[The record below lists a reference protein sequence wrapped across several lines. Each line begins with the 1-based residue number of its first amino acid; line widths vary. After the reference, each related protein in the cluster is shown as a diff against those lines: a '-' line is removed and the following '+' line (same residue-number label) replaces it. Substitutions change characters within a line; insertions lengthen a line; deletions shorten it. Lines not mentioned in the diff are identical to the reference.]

1 MSPKAEIN
9 FLPCTSHSD
18 IEKQESRNPDV
29 ILPYNGSQSV
39 MQGPLESKTPLVKS
53 VGN

>member
-9 FLPCTSHSD
+9 FPPRTSHSD

-29 ILPYNGSQSV
+29 IPPYNGSQSV
-39 MQGPLESKTPLVKS
+39 VQGPLESKNPTGKKC
-53 VGN
+53 G

>member
-29 ILPYNGSQSV
+29 IPPYNGSQSV
-39 MQGPLESKTPLVKS
+39 VQGPLVSKNPTGKKC
-53 VGN
+53 G